1 MNTIDWLTEKEAA
14 EMLRISLATLR
25 RWRRRRE
32 GPPWF
37 RIGRVPRY
45 QREDVERFIEQQRQS

>member
-1 MNTIDWLTEKEAA
+1 MNAIDWLTEAEAA

-25 RWRRRRE
+25 RWRRRHE
-32 GPPWF
+32 GPRWF

-45 QREDVERFIEQQRQS
+45 QREDVERFIEQKRQP